1 MKYSICFLDEMGRA
15 LRSEFETFESDD
27 EAVAYARA
35 GVPDNDIVE
44 VWKGE
49 GLLARL
55 FRDQKNL
62 PDYLAKP
69 SSEGQ
74 RPRVSDWE
82 SEGGATSAG
91 PALSSQV

>member
-1 MKYSICFLDEMGRA
+1 MNYSICFLDDMGRA
-15 LRSEFETFESDD
+15 LRSEFEAFDCDD
-27 EAVAYARA
+27 AALAYARA

-55 FRDQKNL
+55 FRDQKNF
-62 PDYLAKP
+62 PDYLAKAP
-69 SSEGQ
+69 SEGQ

-82 SEGGATSAG
+82 NEGGATSAG
-91 PALSSQV
+91 SH